1 MTMRERME
9 HRAELR
15 REWAAKRRGK
25 AAAAFAKADAVA
37 SGIPFG
43 QPILVGHHSEA
54 RHRRDVAKID
64 NGMAEG
70 VASSAMAVK
79 HEEKAKTIESRLKRT
94 IFSDDADAA
103 ENLKK
108 RIADRE
114 RVAERMKFV
123 NKAHAKFLK
132 TGVMPE
138 GISEAEADKIRN
150 YKPAYSWEPHPY
162 PPYAMA
168 NLRNLI
174 AADRKRLVM
183 IEKMDERAAAASE
196 ADSGVLIE
204 GGEFVRVTFAE
215 KPDREIINRL
225 KEAGFRWGGGG
236 WSGYRASLPDL
247 G

>member
-9 HRAELR
+9 HRAKLR

-54 RHRRDVAKID
+54 GHRRDVAKID
-64 NGMAEG
+64 AGMAEG
-70 VASSAMAVK
+70 VASSAMADK
-79 HEEKAKTIESRLKRT
+79 HSQKAKTIESRLKRT

-108 RIADRE
+108 RIAERE

-132 TGVMPE
+132 TSVMPD
-138 GISEAEADKIRN
+138 GVSEAEADKIRN

-183 IEKMDERAAAASE
+183 IEKMSERAAAASE
-196 ADSGVLIE
+196 SESGVLIE

-215 KPDREIINRL
+215 KPDRDVINRL
-225 KEAGFRWGGGG
+225 KAAGFRWGGGG